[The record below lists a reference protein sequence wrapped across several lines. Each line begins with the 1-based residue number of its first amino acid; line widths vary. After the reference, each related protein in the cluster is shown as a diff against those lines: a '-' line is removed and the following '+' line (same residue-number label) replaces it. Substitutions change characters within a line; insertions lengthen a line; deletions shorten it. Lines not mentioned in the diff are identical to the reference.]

1 MSTIAYVMLWF
12 VAGILAYPY
21 LKSFYFSI
29 PNTIAQYIHSMPQ
42 KSMEIK
48 FYPQPLNW
56 AVKFL

>member
-21 LKSFYFSI
+21 FTSFYFSI
-29 PNTIAQYIHSMPQ
+29 PNTIVQYIHSMPQ
-42 KSMEIK
+42 KSIAIK